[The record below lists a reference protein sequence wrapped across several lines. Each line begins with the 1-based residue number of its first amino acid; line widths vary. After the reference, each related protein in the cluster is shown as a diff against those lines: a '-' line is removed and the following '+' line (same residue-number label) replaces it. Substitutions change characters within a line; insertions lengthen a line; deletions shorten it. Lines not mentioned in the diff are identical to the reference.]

1 MTLLLSDNGLR
12 ALLNFRLDVINHFL
26 NKNYNVVLVYPKSTS
41 EPELLKKIPEQCKVY
56 DVFMIPTG
64 NNPLKDFS
72 YFRQL
77 KRIFKTEKPD
87 IVFNYT
93 IKPNIYGTFAAKLL
107 KIKVIDMVAGLGYVF
122 TGNGIKNII
131 ARTLYKTAL
140 RMSDRVIVLNT
151 YNYDLLLA
159 NKFVQK
165 EQLILF
171 KGGEG
176 VNLQQFCYGN

>member
-41 EPELLKKIPEQCKVY
+41 ETELVKRIPEKCKVY
-56 DVFMIPTG
+56 EVQMSPTG

-77 KRIFKTEKPD
+77 KKIFKTEKPD

-93 IKPNIYGTFAAKLL
+93 IKPNIYGTFAAKQL
-107 KIKVIDMVAGLGYVF
+107 KIKVVDMVAGLGYVF
-122 TGNGIKNII
+122 TSSGIKNVL
-131 ARTLYKTAL
+131 ARLLYKTSL
-140 RMSDRVIVLNT
+140 RLADKVIVLNS
-151 YNYDLLLA
+151 YNYDLLLKE
-159 NKFVQK
+159 KFVLK
-165 EQLILF
+165 EKLILF
-171 KGGEG
+171 KSGEG
-176 VNLQQFCYGN
+176 VNLEQFTYEA